1 MSLSIFS
8 IATIHYVP
16 LSSDL
21 VGDAEHDCSVL
32 ERERERDIYIDLEVT
47 TKKTCKLDLNKFIFK
62 FRRAHYLIHRVI
74 QGAFFSGIPLI
85 LRRRKLFSSS
95 SYSKGLAK
103 NPFFEVIS
111 LHGPMGPNR
120 IFIIYTLI
128 TNHDH
133 SASVD
138 RCSYT
143 SC

>member
-32 ERERERDIYIDLEVT
+32 GVRKREIHIDLEVT

-120 IFIIYTLI
+120 IFIIYTLF

-143 SC
+143 LC